1 METLAIILITFIGIA
16 LGTLLGNAVCLM
28 IKSKPR
34 PIDKIHTFTVGK
46 TTYDWD
52 FN

>member
-16 LGTLLGNAVCLM
+16 LGTLLGNAVCLL
-28 IKSKPR
+28 IKSDPR
-34 PIDKIHTFTVGK
+34 PIDKKPTYFVGK